1 MYRPAARFHRTSR
14 PLTANIRGV
23 LLAAGHARRF
33 GSNKLLHPL
42 PQGSENAGVPIA
54 LAAARHF
61 VEALPESVAV
71 IRPRA
76 QKLGKLLRDAG
87 CVTVVCK
94 NAAEGMGVSL
104 AEGVRAARDA
114 HGWVVALADMP
125 YLRPETV
132 RLVAKALSE
141 GAAIAAP
148 CYRGERGHPVGFARR
163 LLDELSALR
172 GEAGAREILKAH
184 PDWITL
190 YEVDDPGVLRDI
202 DEPSDLES

>member
-1 MYRPAARFHRTSR
+1 M
-14 PLTANIRGV
+14 TANIRGI
-23 LLAAGHARRF
+23 LLAAGYSKRF

-42 PQGSENAGVPIA
+42 PAGSPDAGTPIA

-61 VEALPESVAV
+61 VEALPDSVAV

-76 QKLGKLLRDAG
+76 QKVGKMLRNAG
-87 CVTVVCK
+87 CTTVVCK

-104 AEGVRAARDA
+104 AEGVRASDDA

-132 RLVAKALSE
+132 RIIAKALAE

-148 CYRGERGHPVGFARR
+148 SYRGERGHPVGFARR
-163 LLDELSALR
+163 FRDELSALR
-172 GEAGAREILKAH
+172 GDAGAREILKAH
-184 PDWITL
+184 ADWVTL

-202 DEPSDLES
+202 DEPSDLEG